1 MVNAMGLSICFRRYA
16 SLAILL
22 SSISAVVTAT
32 AAAADFVLLPPEV
45 SLSSP
50 EARQTL
56 IVQRQHGSLFQGQ
69 NSEGAEFTSSDAKVV
84 RVEGGAAVPVGN
96 GQATI
101 TARVGEQTTTAAV
114 TVTNQDQPFTWSFRN
129 HVESVL
135 SKQGCNAGS
144 CHGARAG
151 QKGFRLTLFGFD
163 VDADYT
169 YLTRQAVGRRI
180 VPTDPGR
187 SLILTKPTGLLP
199 HKGGV
204 KLEVGSLEYRV
215 LSEWIASG
223 VPGPKADDPQIERLE
238 VLPKYSTQSLA
249 DGPNKSTQQ
258 LVVLAHFSDGHV
270 EDATRWAKY
279 TSSNM
284 AVAGVDERGKVS
296 IIGSGESAIK
306 VWYLNHNVLAFV
318 MVPYPNEIP
327 ADTIAQSARRNFI
340 DEHVLAKLAALRVPP
355 SPRCDDATFLRRAYL
370 DTIGTLPTADE
381 ARAFLADPA
390 ADKRDRAI
398 DALLNRP
405 EFVDYWTYKWAD
417 LLLLSGE
424 RLRPKALETY
434 YKWIRERV
442 AANQPWDQFVREIVT
457 ATGSTHENGAA
468 NFYALH
474 QDPEMMAE
482 TTAQAFMGL
491 SINCAK
497 CHNHPLEK
505 WTNDQYYA
513 FANMFSRV
521 RAKGWGGDYRNG
533 DGMRVVYTDSQGE
546 LIQPSRGSPQPPAP
560 LDGQPLAFDA
570 TADRRLAVAQWLTSP
585 DNPYFTRA
593 IVNRVWAN
601 FFGAGLVEAVDDLRA
616 TNPASNEELL
626 AAASEFLVENK
637 YDLKELMRAILRSE
651 AYQRDSTPLPENQA
665 DERFYS
671 RYYVKRLKAEVLLDA
686 IAQATNVP
694 TDFKAATPDNRNPGK
709 PIPGIKRAIQLP
721 DGYVDSYFLAAFGK
735 PDRLITCECERS
747 NEPSM
752 TQVLHLY
759 NGDTV
764 NKKLQSAGSAAEKA
778 AAEMDN
784 AKIVE
789 ELYLSALSRLP
800 TEEEKQKLV
809 GELSSAPNE
818 ERRQAIEDLYWS
830 VLTSREFLFNH

>member
-1 MVNAMGLSICFRRYA
+1 VQRQAGEQFQSQVPAAEVKLQSSDEKIVRIEDGV
-16 SLAILL
+16 AIPVANGAAT
-22 SSISAVVTAT
+22 IAATVGDQTAT
-32 AAAADFVLLPPEV
+32 AE
-45 SLSSP
+45 
-50 EARQTL
+50 
-56 IVQRQHGSLFQGQ
+56 
-69 NSEGAEFTSSDAKVV
+69 
-84 RVEGGAAVPVGN
+84 
-96 GQATI
+96 
-101 TARVGEQTTTAAV
+101 V
-114 TVTNQDQPFTWSFRN
+114 TVTNFDQPFQWSFRN

-180 VPTDPGR
+180 VPSDPGR

-204 KLEVGSLEYRV
+204 RLEAGSLEYRV
-215 LSEWIASG
+215 IAEWIASG
-223 VPGPKADDPQIERLE
+223 VPGPKADDPQIERVD
-238 VLPKYSTQSLA
+238 VLPKYSIQTPGL
-249 DGPNKSTQQ
+249 TQQ
-258 LVVLAHFSDGHV
+258 LIVLAHFSDGHV

-279 TSSNM
+279 TSVQSS
-284 AVAGVDERGKVS
+284 VASVDERGKVT
-296 IIGSGESAIK
+296 ITGPGEAAIK
-306 VWYLNHNVLAFV
+306 VWYLNHSAMAYLS
-318 MVPYPNEIP
+318 VPYANEVAP
-327 ADTIAQSARRNFI
+327 EVFASAPRRNFI
-340 DEHVLAKLAALRVPP
+340 DDHVLAKLQALRVPP

-370 DTIGTLPTADE
+370 DTIGTLPTAEE
-381 ARAFLADPA
+381 ARAFLADA
-390 ADKRDRAI
+390 SADKRDRLI
-398 DALLNRP
+398 DHLLSRP
-405 EFVDYWTYKWAD
+405 EFVDYWTYKWSD
-417 LLLLSGE
+417 VLLLSGE
-424 RLRPKALETY
+424 RLRPKALSTFY
-434 YKWIRERV
+434 GWIRQSV
-442 AANQPWDQFVREIVT
+442 AENKPWDQFAREIVT
-457 ATGSTHENGAA
+457 ATGNTHEYGPA
-468 NFYALH
+468 NFFALH

-505 WTNDQYYA
+505 WTNDQYYG
-513 FANMFSRV
+513 FANLFSRV
-521 RAKGWGGDYRNG
+521 RAKGWGGDYRGG
-533 DGMRVVYTDSQGE
+533 DGLRVVYSDTQGE
-546 LIQPSRGSPQPPAP
+546 LVQPSRGVPQPPRP
-560 LDGQPLAFDA
+560 LDGEPLAFDD
-570 TADRRLAVAQWLTSP
+570 TADRRLAVAKWLTSP
-585 DNPYFTRA
+585 ENPYFTRA

-601 FFGAGLVEAVDDLRA
+601 YFGIGLVEAVDDLRL

-626 AAASEFLVENK
+626 AAAAAFLVENR
-637 YDLKELMRAILRSE
+637 YDLKQLMRAILQSE
-651 AYQRDSTPLPENQA
+651 TYQRASQPLPENKA

-671 RYYVKRLKAEVLLDA
+671 RFYTKRLKAEVLLDA

-694 TDFKAATPDNRNPGK
+694 TDFKAATPDNRNPGQ
-709 PIPGIKRAIQLP
+709 PIKDIKRAIQLP
-721 DGYVDSYFLAAFGK
+721 DSYVDSYFLAAFGK

-778 AAEMDN
+778 SAEADN
-784 AKIVE
+784 AKVVE
-789 ELYLSALSRLP
+789 EVFLAALARFP
-800 TEEEKQKLV
+800 AEEEKQPLIL
-809 GELSSAPNE
+809 ELANTKPE

>member
-1 MVNAMGLSICFRRYA
+1 MTACIRYLHALTIAIVILFQAAQGA
-16 SLAILL
+16 SAYGTEAL
-22 SSISAVVTAT
+22 
-32 AAAADFVLLPPEV
+32 VLLPSEIA
-45 SLSSP
+45 LSSP
-50 EARQTL
+50 ESRQTL
-56 IVQRQHGSLFQGQ
+56 VVQRQVNGQFQEQ
-69 NSEGAEFTSSDAKVV
+69 AAEDVSFTSSDEKVV
-84 RVEGGAAVPVGN
+84 RVEGGVAIPVGN
-96 GQATI
+96 GAATI
-101 TARVGEQTTTAAV
+101 TAKVGDESATAQV
-114 TVTNQDQPFTWSFRN
+114 TVTNQEKPFQWSFRN

-135 SKQGCNAGS
+135 SKQGCNAGA

-163 VDADYT
+163 VDADYS

-204 KLEVGSLEYRV
+204 RLEPGSLEYRV

-223 VPGPKADDPQIERLE
+223 VPGPKADDPQIVRLE
-238 VLPKYSTQSLA
+238 VMPKYSTQFLKEA
-249 DGPNKSTQQ
+249 PLKATQQ

-279 TSSNM
+279 TSANM
-284 AVAGVDERGKVS
+284 AVASVDERGKVA
-296 IIGSGESAIK
+296 IVGSGEAAIK
-306 VWYLNHNVLAFV
+306 VWYLNYNAMAFLT
-318 MVPYPNEIP
+318 VPYPNEVAP
-327 ADTIAQSARRNFI
+327 ETFAQAPRRNFI
-340 DEHVLAKLAALRVPP
+340 DEHVLTKLAALRVPP

-390 ADKRDRAI
+390 ADKRDRLI
-398 DALLNRP
+398 DALLLRP

-434 YKWIRERV
+434 YAWIRQRV
-442 AANQPWDQFVREIVT
+442 AANQPWDEFVREIVT

-533 DGMRVVYTDSQGE
+533 DGLRIVYSDTQGE
-546 LIQPSRGSPQPPAP
+546 LIQPSRGMPQPPAP
-560 LDGQPLAFDA
+560 LDGQPLAFEA
-570 TADRRLAVAQWLTSP
+570 TADRRLVVAQWLTSP
-585 DNPYFTRA
+585 ENPYFTRA
-593 IVNRVWAN
+593 IVNRVWAS
-601 FFGAGLVEAVDDLRA
+601 FFGVGLVDAVDDLRA

-626 AAASEFLVENK
+626 TAASAFLVESK

-651 AYQRDSTPLPENQA
+651 AYQRDSTPLAENKP

-671 RYYVKRLKAEVLLDA
+671 RYYVKRLQAEVLLDA
-686 IAQATNVP
+686 IAQATAVP
-694 TDFKAATPDNRNPGK
+694 TDFKAATPDSRNPGK

-764 NKKLQSAGSAAEKA
+764 NKKLASPGSAAEKA
-778 AAEMDN
+778 AAKADN
-784 AKIVE
+784 AQIVE
-789 ELYLSALSRLP
+789 NLYLASLSRPP
-800 TEEEKQKLV
+800 TDDEKQKLAA
-809 GELSSAPNE
+809 ELSAAKPE

>member
-1 MVNAMGLSICFRRYA
+1 MTCTSRNAMRIIRCLFI
-16 SLAILL
+16 
-22 SSISAVVTAT
+22 
-32 AAAADFVLLPPEV
+32 AAAAVTAHALGAHGADQFQLLPSEIA
-45 SLSSP
+45 LSSP

-56 IVQRQHGSLFQGQ
+56 VVQRQVAGQ
-69 NSEGAEFTSSDAKVV
+69 YLGQLASGVEFSSSDEKVV
-84 RVEGGAAVPVGN
+84 RVEGGVAIPVGM
-96 GQATI
+96 GTATI
-101 TARVGEQTTTAAV
+101 TASAGDGSAAAQV
-114 TVTNQDQPFTWSFRN
+114 VVSNMDQPFGWSFRN

-204 KLEVGSLEYRV
+204 RLEPGSLEYRV
-215 LSEWIASG
+215 LAEWIASG
-223 VPGPKADDPQIERLE
+223 VPGPKTDDPQIAKLE
-238 VLPKYSTQSLA
+238 VLPKYSTQSLK
-249 DGPNKSTQQ
+249 DGPDRTSQQ

-279 TSSNM
+279 TSADT
-284 AVAGVDERGKVS
+284 AVATVDERGKVT
-296 IIGSGESAIK
+296 ITGSGEAAIK
-306 VWYLNHNVLAFV
+306 VWYLNYNALAFLT
-318 MVPYPNEIP
+318 VPYPNEVAAETFARAP
-327 ADTIAQSARRNFI
+327 RRNFI
-340 DEHVLAKLAALRVPP
+340 DEHVLIKLAALRVPP
-355 SPRCDDATFLRRAYL
+355 SPRCDDSTFLRRTYL

-381 ARAFLADPA
+381 ARVFLADPA
-390 ADKRDRAI
+390 VDKRDRLI

-434 YKWIRERV
+434 YKWIRQRV
-442 AANQPWDQFVREIVT
+442 AANQPWDEFVREIVT

-533 DGMRVVYTDSQGE
+533 DGMRVVYTDTQGE
-546 LIQPSRGSPQPPAP
+546 LIQPSRGTPQPPAP
-560 LDGQPLAFDA
+560 LDGQPLAFEA
-570 TADRRLAVAQWLTSP
+570 TADRRVAVAEWLTSAK
-585 DNPYFTRA
+585 NPYFTRA

-601 FFGAGLVEAVDDLRA
+601 FFGVGLVEAVDDLRA

-626 AAASEFLVENK
+626 AAASMFLIESK
-637 YDLKELMRAILRSE
+637 YDLKQLMRAILRSE
-651 AYQRDSTPLPENQA
+651 AYQRASMPLPENQA

-686 IAQATNVP
+686 IAQATGVP
-694 TDFKAATPDNRNPGK
+694 TDFKAATPDNRKPGK
-709 PIPGIKRAIQLP
+709 AIPEIKRAIQLP
-721 DGYVDSYFLAAFGK
+721 DAYVDSYFLTAFGK

-764 NKKLQSAGSAAEKA
+764 NKKLQSPGSAAEKA
-778 AAEMDN
+778 VAEMDN
-784 AKIVE
+784 GKIVE
-789 ELYLSALSRLP
+789 DLYLSSLSRLP
-800 TEEEKQKLV
+800 TDDEKQKLV
-809 GELSSAPNE
+809 GELSAAPPD

>member
-1 MVNAMGLSICFRRYA
+1 MLRFLLLSAAIA
-16 SLAILL
+16 SLGFAPLH
-22 SSISAVVTAT
+22 S
-32 AAAADFVLLPPEV
+32 AAADRRLALLPEAIA
-45 SLSSP
+45 LSSV
-50 EARQTL
+50 EARQAL
-56 IVQRQHGSLFQGQ
+56 VVQWQEGGHFQEQ
-69 NSEGAEFTSSDAKVV
+69 AAGADVKFASSNDKVV
-84 RVEGGAAVPVGN
+84 KVAAGVAIPVGN

-101 TARVGEQTTTAAV
+101 TASVGEQRATA
-114 TVTNQDQPFTWSFRN
+114 TVVITNFDQPFAWSFRN

-135 SKQGCNAGS
+135 SKQGCNAGA

-204 KLEVGSLEYRV
+204 RLEVGSPEYRV

-223 VPGPKADDPQIERLE
+223 VPGPKADDPQIVRVE
-238 VLPKYSTQSLA
+238 VLPKYSLQSL
-249 DGPNKSTQQ
+249 GKTQQ

-279 TSSNM
+279 TSVQGT
-284 AVAGVDERGKVS
+284 VAGVDERGKVT
-296 IIGSGESAIK
+296 IIGAGEAAIK
-306 VWYLNHNVLAFV
+306 VWYLNHNAMAFLT
-318 MVPYPNEIP
+318 VPYPNEVRP
-327 ADTIAQSARRNFI
+327 VVFAQALRRNFI
-340 DEHVLAKLAALRVPP
+340 DEQVLAKLQALRVPP
-355 SPRCDDATFLRRAYL
+355 SPRASDAEFLRRAYL

-381 ARAFLADPA
+381 AREFLADTST
-390 ADKRDRAI
+390 DKRDRLI
-398 DALLNRP
+398 DALLSRP
-405 EFVDYWTYKWAD
+405 EFIDYWTYRWSD

-424 RLRPKALETY
+424 RLRPKAIETY
-434 YKWIRERV
+434 YAWIRERV
-442 AANQPWDQFVREIVT
+442 AANQPWDQFVKELVT
-457 ATGSTHENGAA
+457 ASGSTHENGSA

-474 QDPEMMAE
+474 QDPEGMAE
-482 TTAQAFMGL
+482 TVAQAFMGL

-505 WTNDQYYA
+505 WTNDQYYS

-521 RAKGWGGDYRNG
+521 RAKGWGGDFRNG
-533 DGMRVVYTDSQGE
+533 DGNRVVYTDTQGE
-546 LIQPSRGSPQPPAP
+546 LIQPSRGTPQPPAP
-560 LDGQPLAFDA
+560 LDAPPLAFEA
-570 TADRRLAVAQWLTSP
+570 TADRRLAVADWLASP

-601 FFGAGLVEAVDDLRA
+601 FFGVGLVEAVDDLRL

-626 AAASEFLVENK
+626 NAASRHLIANK
-637 YDLKELMRAILRSE
+637 YDLKELMRTILQSE
-651 AYQRDSTPLPENQA
+651 TYQRSSQPLPENRA

-671 RYYVKRLKAEVLLDA
+671 RYYPKRLKAEVLLDA
-686 IAQATNVP
+686 ISQVTAVP
-694 TDFKAATPDNRNPGK
+694 TDFQAGTPDSRKPGAK
-709 PIPGIKRAIQLP
+709 LPKIKRALNLP
-721 DGYVDSYFLAAFGK
+721 DAFVESYFLNAFGK

-764 NKKLQSAGSAAEKA
+764 NQKLAKAGSAAEKA
-778 AAEMDN
+778 LSDTDN
-784 AKIVE
+784 TQVVE
-789 ELYLSALSRLP
+789 TLYLAALSRLP
-800 TEEEKQKLV
+800 SDREKGPLLEALASTPD
-809 GELSSAPNE
+809 G

>member
-1 MVNAMGLSICFRRYA
+1 MCNSNTLKCKYF
-16 SLAILL
+16 LAAIVALAGSLL
-22 SSISAVVTAT
+22 SAMANDH
-32 AAAADFVLLPPEV
+32 AANLVLLPTEIH
-45 SLSSP
+45 LSSP

-56 IVQRQHGSLFQGQ
+56 VVQWQDGGQFQEQ
-69 NSEGAEFTSSDAKVV
+69 ATEGVTYTSSDEKIV
-84 RVEGGAAVPVGN
+84 RVENGVAIPTGN
-96 GQATI
+96 GAATI
-101 TARVGEQTTTAAV
+101 TAKVGDQSTAAQV
-114 TVTNQDQPFTWSFRN
+114 VVEGFDQPFQWSFRN

-135 SKQGCNAGS
+135 SKQGCNAGA

-187 SLILTKPTGLLP
+187 SLILTKPTGLVP

-204 KLEVGSLEYRV
+204 RLDPGSLEYRV
-215 LSEWIASG
+215 LAEWIASG
-223 VPGPKADDPQIERLE
+223 VPGPKADDPQIVRLE
-238 VLPKYSTQSLA
+238 VLPKFSRQSL
-249 DGPNKSTQQ
+249 GKTQQ
-258 LVVLAHFSDGHV
+258 VVVLAHFSDGHV
-270 EDATRWAKY
+270 EDATRWSKY
-279 TSSNM
+279 TSANT
-284 AVAGVDERGKVS
+284 AVATVDERGKATIV
-296 IIGSGESAIK
+296 GAGESAIK
-306 VWYLNHNVLAFV
+306 IWYLNYSAMSFLA
-318 MVPYPNEIP
+318 VPYANDVP
-327 ADTIAQSARRNFI
+327 AEVFDSAPRQNFI
-340 DEHVLAKLAALRVPP
+340 DMHVLAKLAALRVPP

-381 ARAFLADPA
+381 ARVFLADTS
-390 ADKRDRAI
+390 ADKRDRVI
-398 DALLNRP
+398 DQLLQRP
-405 EFVDYWTYKWAD
+405 EFVDYWTYKWSD

-424 RLRPKALETY
+424 RLRPKALEAY
-434 YKWIRERV
+434 YKWIRQGV
-442 AANQPWDQFVREIVT
+442 AENKPWEQFVREIVL
-457 ATGSTHENGAA
+457 ATGNTHENGAA

-513 FANMFSRV
+513 FANLFSRV

-533 DGMRVVYTDSQGE
+533 DGLRVVYSDTQGE
-546 LIQPSRGSPQPPAP
+546 LIQPSKGLPQPPAP
-560 LDGQPLAFDA
+560 LDGEPLAFAA
-570 TADRRLAVAQWLTSP
+570 TGDRREAVAQWLTSP
-585 DNPYFTRA
+585 ENPYFTRA

-601 FFGAGLVEAVDDLRA
+601 YFGVGLVESVDDLRA

-626 AAASEFLVENK
+626 TAASSFLTENK
-637 YDLKELMRAILRSE
+637 YDLKALMRAILRSE
-651 AYQRDSTPLPENQA
+651 AYQRDSLPLAENKP

-686 IAQATNVP
+686 IAQATGVHG
-694 TDFKAATPDNRNPGK
+694 DFKYMKPDNKPGD
-709 PIPGIKRAIQLP
+709 PAPAKRAIQLP
-721 DGYVDSYFLAAFGK
+721 DVFVDSYFLKTFGQ

-747 NEPSM
+747 DEPSM

-764 NKKLQSAGSAAEKA
+764 NKKLQAAGSAAEKA
-778 AAEMDN
+778 MAEADN
-784 AKIVE
+784 AKVVDD
-789 ELYLSALSRLP
+789 LYLTALSRMP
-800 TEEEKQKLV
+800 TDDERRKLAA
-809 GELSSAPNE
+809 ELAAAKPD

>member
-1 MVNAMGLSICFRRYA
+1 MHRH
-16 SLAILL
+16 LATWLILAAAL
-22 SSISAVVTAT
+22 GSVAPFPT
-32 AAAADFVLLPPEV
+32 AACAAERRLVLLPPV
-45 SLSSP
+45 IALP
-50 EARQTL
+50 TAEARQTL
-56 IVQRQHGSLFQGQ
+56 VVQWQAGEQFQEQATTDVQLRSSDEKVVKLEGSL
-69 NSEGAEFTSSDAKVV
+69 
-84 RVEGGAAVPVGN
+84 AVPVGN
-96 GQATI
+96 GRATI
-101 TARVGEQTTTAAV
+101 TATLGEQTATAEVEVSGFDRQFA
-114 TVTNQDQPFTWSFRN
+114 WSFRN

-135 SKQGCNAGS
+135 SKQGCNAGA

-204 KLEVGSLEYRV
+204 RLEPGSLEYRV

-223 VPGPKADDPQIERLE
+223 VPGPKADDPQITRVE
-238 VLPKYSTQSLA
+238 VLPKYSLQSL
-249 DGPNKSTQQ
+249 GKSQQ

-279 TSSNM
+279 TSVQGT
-284 AVAGVDERGKVS
+284 VAGVDERGKVT
-296 IIGSGESAIK
+296 ITGAGEAAIK
-306 VWYLNHNVLAFV
+306 VWYLNHNAMAFLT
-318 MVPYPNEIP
+318 VPYPNEIRP
-327 ADTIAQSARRNFI
+327 EVFSQAPRQNFI
-340 DEHVLAKLAALRVPP
+340 DELVLTKLQALRVPP
-355 SPRCDDATFLRRAYL
+355 SPRCSDSEFLRRAFL
-370 DTIGTLPTADE
+370 DTIGTLPTVDE

-390 ADKRDRAI
+390 ADKRDRLI
-398 DALLNRP
+398 DALLART
-405 EFVDYWTYKWAD
+405 EFVDYWTYRWSD

-424 RLRPKALETY
+424 RLRPKAIETY
-434 YKWIRERV
+434 YAWIRERI
-442 AANQPWDQFVREIVT
+442 AANQPWDQFVKELVT

-468 NFYALH
+468 NFFALH
-474 QDPEMMAE
+474 QDPEGMAE
-482 TTAQAFMGL
+482 TVAQAFMGL

-505 WTNDQYYA
+505 WTNDQYYS

-521 RAKGWGGDYRNG
+521 RAKGWGGDFRNG
-533 DGMRVVYTDSQGE
+533 DGNRVVYTDTQGE
-546 LIQPSRGSPQPPAP
+546 LIQPSRGAPQPPAP
-560 LDGQPLAFDA
+560 LDEEPLAFEA
-570 TADRRLAVAQWLTSP
+570 TADRRLAVADWLASP

-601 FFGAGLVEAVDDLRA
+601 FFGVGLVEAVDDLRL

-626 AAASEFLVENK
+626 NAAARHLIANK
-637 YDLKELMRAILRSE
+637 YDLKELMRAILQSE
-651 AYQRDSTPLPENQA
+651 SYQRSSQPLPENRA

-671 RYYVKRLKAEVLLDA
+671 RYYPRRLKAEVLLDA
-686 IAQATNVP
+686 ISQVTAVP
-694 TDFKAATPDNRNPGK
+694 TEFQAGTPDSRKPGAK
-709 PIPGIKRAIQLP
+709 LPKIKRALLLP
-721 DGYVDSYFLAAFGK
+721 DAFVESYFLSAFGK

-764 NKKLQSAGSAAEKA
+764 NQKLAKPGSAAEQA
-778 AAEMDN
+778 LAEVDN
-784 AKIVE
+784 QKIVE
-789 ELYLSALSRLP
+789 SLYLAALARLPSEQESASLSEALSA
-800 TEEEKQKLV
+800 
-809 GELSSAPNE
+809 APAE

>member
-1 MVNAMGLSICFRRYA
+1 MPRVPLLL
-16 SLAILL
+16 LAIAAL
-22 SSISAVVTAT
+22 VVAGVTPAL
-32 AAAADFVLLPPEV
+32 AADRRVVLLP
-45 SLSSP
+45 STIALSSR

-56 IVQRQHGSLFQGQ
+56 VVQWQAGEQFQEQ
-69 NSEGAEFTSSDAKVV
+69 ATPADVEFSTSNDKVV
-84 RVEGGAAVPVGN
+84 KVEEGVATAVGN
-96 GQATI
+96 GEATI
-101 TARVGEQTTTAAV
+101 TARVGNQAATASVAV
-114 TVTNQDQPFTWSFRN
+114 KNFDEPFAWSFRN

-135 SKQGCNAGS
+135 SKQGCNAGA

-204 KLEVGSLEYRV
+204 RLEPGSLEYRV

-223 VPGPKADDPQIERLE
+223 VPGPKAGDPQIERVE
-238 VLPKYSTQSLA
+238 VLPKYSLQSL
-249 DGPNKSTQQ
+249 GKSQQ

-279 TSSNM
+279 TSVQGT
-284 AVAGVDERGKVS
+284 VAAVDERGKVS
-296 IIGSGESAIK
+296 ITGAGEAAVK
-306 VWYLNHNVLAFV
+306 VWYLNHNAMAFLT
-318 MVPYPNEIP
+318 VPFPNEVRP
-327 ADTIAQSARRNFI
+327 KVFAQAPRRNFI
-340 DEHVLAKLAALRVPP
+340 DELVLAKLQALRVPP
-355 SPRCDDATFLRRAYL
+355 SPRCTDAEFLRRAYL

-381 ARAFLADPA
+381 AREFLDDTA
-390 ADKRDRAI
+390 ADKRDRLI
-398 DALLNRP
+398 DELLGRP
-405 EFVDYWTYKWAD
+405 EFVDYWTYRWSD

-424 RLRPKALETY
+424 RLRPKSIETY
-434 YKWIRERV
+434 YAWIRERV
-442 AANQPWDQFVREIVT
+442 ARNQPWDEFVKELVT
-457 ATGSTHENGAA
+457 ASGSTHENGAA
-468 NFYALH
+468 NFFALH
-474 QDPEMMAE
+474 QDPEGMAE
-482 TTAQAFMGL
+482 TVAQAFMGL

-505 WTNDQYYA
+505 WTNDQYYS

-521 RAKGWGGDYRNG
+521 RAKGWGGDFRNG
-533 DGMRVVYTDSQGE
+533 DGNRVVYTDTQGE
-546 LIQPSRGSPQPPAP
+546 LIQPSRGVPQPPAP
-560 LDGQPLAFDA
+560 LDGQPLAFEA
-570 TADRRLAVAQWLTSP
+570 TADRRLAVAEWLASS

-601 FFGAGLVEAVDDLRA
+601 FFGVGLVEAVDDLRL

-626 AAASEFLVENK
+626 NAAARHLIAHRYN
-637 YDLKELMRAILRSE
+637 LKELMRTILESE
-651 AYQRDSTPLPENQA
+651 TYQRTSQPLPENQA

-671 RYYVKRLKAEVLLDA
+671 RYYPRRLKAEVLLDA
-686 IAQATNVP
+686 ISQVTAVP
-694 TDFKAATPDNRNPGK
+694 TDFKAGTPDSRKPGPALPK
-709 PIPGIKRAIQLP
+709 IKRALHLP
-721 DGYVDSYFLAAFGK
+721 DGFVESYFLSAFGK

-764 NKKLQSAGSAAEKA
+764 NQKLAKPGSAAEKA
-778 AAEMDN
+778 LAEVDN
-784 AKIVE
+784 KQIVE
-789 ELYLSALSRLP
+789 SLYLAALSRLP
-800 TEEEKQKLV
+800 TEKESASLV
-809 GELSSAPNE
+809 ETLSAAPVE
-818 ERRQAIEDLYWS
+818 ERRQAIEDLHWS